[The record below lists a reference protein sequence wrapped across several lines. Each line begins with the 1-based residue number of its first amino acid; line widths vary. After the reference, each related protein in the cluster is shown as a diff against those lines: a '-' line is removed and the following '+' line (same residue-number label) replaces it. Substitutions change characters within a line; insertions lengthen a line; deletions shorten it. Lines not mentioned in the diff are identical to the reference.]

1 MSANSPADQFTYVV
15 PPVVASPTV
24 VSLARFGFHS
34 QPTSLVLAFSSALDA
49 TAMQNV
55 NNYRIVR
62 LGARGKIGKRIRVR
76 AAVYDP
82 VTFTMTIDPAQR
94 LSLHKLYRLKVNG
107 IIPLAGQGGVSDAN
121 YVAVISGK
129 ILAGPAPATPGVVR
143 QATVARHP
151 LIEKGPSLAAVDHL
165 LASGKLSAR
174 KMAARRHSESH
185 HPLH

>member
-24 VSLARFGFHS
+24 VSLARFGFRN
-34 QPTSLVLAFSSALDA
+34 QPTSLVLTFSSALDA
-49 TAMQNV
+49 TAAQNV

-76 AAVYDP
+76 AAVYEP
-82 VTFTMTIDPAQR
+82 VTFTVTIDPAQR

-107 IIPLAGQGGVSDAN
+107 IIPLAGQVGVSGTS
-121 YVAVISGK
+121 YVAVITGK

-151 LIEKGPSLAAVDHL
+151 LIEKGPSVAAVDHL

-174 KMAARRHSESH
+174 KMAARRHSEQH
-185 HPLH
+185 HPLR